1 MSKSIKLTDNTY
13 WDSSCISRNKV
24 GLNSILDGKQD
35 NLKSSGWNYVAA
47 NVYYKTYGNVVTI
60 KCDTRGNGVTLKVG
74 TYTSVG
80 TLPQSVRPTSEI
92 PFVFHFI
99 GGNPEGQSAFVRTNG
114 NIELYTA
121 SNNRGYY
128 AFSITYVI

>member
-35 NLKSSGWNYVAA
+35 NLKSSGWNYVATD
-47 NVYYKTYGNVVTI
+47 VYYKTYGNIVTI
-60 KCDTRGNGVTLKVG
+60 KCDARNNGVTLKANKYV
-74 TYTSVG
+74 SVG
-80 TLPQSVRPTSEI
+80 TLPQSVRPTLDI
-92 PFVFHFI
+92 PFVFHFV
-99 GGNPEGQSAFVRTNG
+99 GGNPEGQAAYVRTNG
-114 NIELYTA
+114 NIELYVQ
-121 SNNRGYY
+121 SNDRYYY